1 MTDISLEA
9 RSSSDVKFLRKY
21 VVEPYTKHR
30 RANSNLRCW
39 RCQRVT
45 EIRRSGTHTRRACW
59 KWGSEELVKK
69 SRNLGVSPRRGPW
82 QFGTWLRGLGLTEAG
97 IKVFDELDPNAQR
110 VTTTETRNYERAYLS
125 GDSEGYEGEGY
136 EEVVVSPNF
145 TTLLS
150 LFKSSSTIRA
160 SPPVLSLILADEQCY
175 PVQFTKKIILLKY

>member
-1 MTDISLEA
+1 
-9 RSSSDVKFLRKY
+9 
-21 VVEPYTKHR
+21 
-30 RANSNLRCW
+30 
-39 RCQRVT
+39 
-45 EIRRSGTHTRRACW
+45 
-59 KWGSEELVKK
+59 
-69 SRNLGVSPRRGPW
+69 
-82 QFGTWLRGLGLTEAG
+82 LGLTEAG

-110 VTTTETRNYERAYLS
+110 GTTTETRNYERAYLS